1 MALLVGVQ
9 PHPKKSI
16 LEVFAS
22 HAEQSISER
31 LPVKDRVTD
40 FGTARKDI
48 LQGYRPK
55 PMEEPS
61 NQVATKSRKK
71 KKAVV
76 AAVKDVLVSKVVLF
90 VSGVK
95 HNILLGSSKSPS
107 HVDIDHMALHKCVAV
122 DVTVKPGWTHEQST
136 EHFAGIFSEA
146 FEQIRENKAGGWGG
160 SWVVL
165 SKEYKT
171 LRVVPNREPNGADLV
186 THTIP
191 KTANNGA
198 MIFIGNM
205 IPIFCFTNTDSHL
218 ALRKGIST
226 ETYKSWNTRQDIAE
240 TSSDG
245 DADVILSSNDDDE
258 ESANDSEYNPAKDP
272 DADAMNLE
280 PVQSTPVGKYSM
292 RIDPLPSKRKSEAV
306 EVDSDTEQPR
316 VTKKLKLAINRRPSS
331 QVSQVASS
339 SKQPCTRF
347 LH

>member
-1 MALLVGVQ
+1 MALLASARSTILLKTQRLLPIVASVLMGKANIETITTMLE
-9 PHPKKSI
+9 PSI

-40 FGTARKDI
+40 FGTAHKDI
-48 LQGYRPK
+48 LQGYRPRQ
-55 PMEEPS
+55 MEEPS

-95 HNILLGSSKSPS
+95 LTCSLFSIIYSLGPRN
-107 HVDIDHMALHKCVAV
+107 L
-122 DVTVKPGWTHEQST
+122 KPGWTHEQST
-136 EHFAGIFSEA
+136 EHFAGIFSEV

-198 MIFIGNM
+198 MIFI
-205 IPIFCFTNTDSHL
+205 

-280 PVQSTPVGKYSM
+280 PVQSTPLGKYSM
-292 RIDPLPSKRKSEAV
+292 RIDPLPSNHKSEAV

-316 VTKKLKLAINRRPSS
+316 VTKKLKLVFIADSDS
-331 QVSQVASS
+331 ESS
-339 SKQPCTRF
+339 SELVPSG
-347 LH
+347 